1 MIQKN
6 FSMNLIVAALVATF
20 SLLFASAPE
29 AAEPNRVVIEINALK
44 FAPQKPVLGV
54 GDVVIW
60 KNNDIVPHT
69 ATALDGSWDS
79 GTIEPGAQWQT
90 TVTAKM
96 LTGYFCQFHP
106 MMAATLAAKSTTA
119 KR

>member
-6 FSMNLIVAALVATF
+6 FSMNLIVAALVATI

-29 AAEPNRVVIEINALK
+29 AAEPNRVVIEINTLK
-44 FAPQKPVLGV
+44 FAPQKPVLNV

-69 ATALDGSWDS
+69 ATALDGSWIRGPLNRADNGKPPS
-79 GTIEPGAQWQT
+79 PPRCSPAIFASFI
-90 TVTAKM
+90 
-96 LTGYFCQFHP
+96 L
-106 MMAATLAAKSTTA
+106 
-119 KR
+119 